1 MPATKPIY
9 KTIVESYVPPVTLS
23 LPAWRRYVANGY
35 NTLYGDAIIP
45 GGTED
50 NGAVYSGHVRQNPWT
65 ADDAAP

>member
-45 GGTED
+45 GGSED
-50 NGAVYSGHVRQNPWT
+50 N
-65 ADDAAP
+65 AAGCCRCAPPDSTDVLTT